1 MTTGDSKSGL
11 YFSIVLIK
19 FAVLSGEN
27 LQALL
32 KEVDRHIGIVTC
44 FHYTVVLSHLMAYR
58 ETVSTLIDKGH
69 HTRSENNTKDPYEGV
84 STSSAIEV
92 EKLKERLKESIFTNR
107 TLQAFWRGQ
116 VQRCHHFATKG
127 AGYQAGGQ
135 QSKLII
141 SFYSALNSF
150 RGIKNKNGCGSQF
163 SKVKRTF
170 KDAVVILRPA
180 AELCPWNFRNKVIL
194 LEAEMHSFE
203 KRNEQARISYAA
215 AIASA
220 RSSRFTHEQGLA
232 CELAGSH
239 YTKIGDTE
247 TALTCL
253 QQAKECYQLWGSQ
266 MKVESI
272 NKQIENVSPSLR

>member
-127 AGYQAGGQ
+127 ADYQAGGQ

-141 SFYSALNSF
+141 SFVSLNNYQEISLCYSIPPRYAH
-150 RGIKNKNGCGSQF
+150 I
-163 SKVKRTF
+163 TF
-170 KDAVVILRPA
+170 TLV
-180 AELCPWNFRNKVIL
+180 LCPQLIPRDKKQEWLREPIFQSKAHIQRCRCYIETCGGTL
-194 LEAEMHSFE
+194 SLEFS
-203 KRNEQARISYAA
+203 
-215 AIASA
+215 
-220 RSSRFTHEQGLA
+220 EQGHLIRSGNA
-232 CELAGSH
+232 FVR
-239 YTKIGDTE
+239 E
-247 TALTCL
+247 T
-253 QQAKECYQLWGSQ
+253 Q
-266 MKVESI
+266 
-272 NKQIENVSPSLR
+272 